1 MSPGGERCIGLPD
14 RRATR
19 RLGLALGRLLGPGDL
34 LLLEG
39 GLGAGKT
46 FLARAIC
53 RALGVPAPVA
63 VTSPTFAL
71 IHEYDVPVGRL
82 LHADLYRVDDA
93 RSVAELGLREALG
106 EGALALVEWG
116 ERFGRELS
124 DDGLL
129 IRLQLTEQGRVASLL
144 PLGDR
149 GRRMLTAL
157 G

>member
-1 MSPGGERCIGLPD
+1 MSVAVPLPT

-19 RLGLALGRLLGPGDL
+19 RLGLALGQSLRPGDL

-46 FLARAIC
+46 FLARSIC
-53 RALGVPAPVA
+53 RALGVPASVT

-71 IHEYDVPVGRL
+71 VHEYEVTVGKL
-82 LHADLYRVDDA
+82 IHADLYRLDDA
-93 RSVAELGLREALG
+93 RSVAALGLREAIG

-116 ERFGRELS
+116 ERFGHELG
-124 DDGLL
+124 DDGLVVRLGHGDHGRGAEL
-129 IRLQLTEQGRVASLL
+129 IARGE
-144 PLGDR
+144 R
-149 GRRMLTAL
+149 GRRLLSAL